1 MNGSSNNATT
11 TIGPARIFYHHLLSP
26 YSQGANQDEKKY
38 SVTMLVPK
46 SDPDIKR
53 SIDAA
58 IEAAMDKGI
67 QTKWNGVAPPRPAIP
82 LYDGDDLRSNGEPFG
97 PEASGNYVL
106 TASSKEQPEIVD
118 TALQPID
125 DPKEVYSGMYIC
137 ATLRF
142 APYIYEGMPGIRCV
156 IGPIMKVMDGAL
168 IPQQPPMEQALSHA
182 AKKLH
187 RQMISG
193 MAASLSPDRLGDD
206 MPYNDRGDSEAPPP
220 MQLHTLFDSENTPEP
235 GRGIAQ
241 PKAPSGQSEDESLQK
256 KASAA
261 AVPAPMDDLEN
272 RLEKLKNQSVT
283 LEEFKILMQEPA

>member
-118 TALQPID
+118 TALQPILND
-125 DPKEVYSGMYIC
+125 RDIYRGAYIYASVSFFSYARNGKKGVGC
-137 ATLRF
+137 GINAVLKYKDGEPFEGGRVTAAQAF
-142 APYIYEGMPGIRCV
+142 APLIR
-156 IGPIMKVMDGAL
+156 KLA
-168 IPQQPPMEQALSHA
+168 SHA
-182 AKKLH
+182 
-187 RQMISG
+187 
-193 MAASLSPDRLGDD
+193 P
-206 MPYNDRGDSEAPPP
+206 EAPP
-220 MQLHTLFDSENTPEP
+220 F
-235 GRGIAQ
+235 GIDQNYA
-241 PKAPSGQSEDESLQK
+241 K
-256 KASAA
+256 
-261 AVPAPMDDLEN
+261 MN
-272 RLEKLKNQSVT
+272 
-283 LEEFKILMQEPA
+283 